1 MDKDELEKEKELL
14 IEEMGV
20 NFEKW
25 DSLSPL
31 SARIFSL
38 LALSMEQGVCFEDIQ
53 GCLDA
58 SKSSIST
65 NLQLLQSKGRISY
78 CTKPGDRKR
87 YFKIDDMQILN
98 RLDDKIEIWKQEKIL
113 HQKILAYKKSIMNCP
128 NIEVDKEGIRLM
140 YNTYYIEFIDAMLEN
155 LEKLKQNL
163 QKNLNKN
170 N

>member
-1 MDKDELEKEKELL
+1 MTKEELEEERRHLV
-14 IEEMGV
+14 EEMGV

-25 DSLSPL
+25 DGLSPL
-31 SARIFSL
+31 SARVFSL

-53 GCLDA
+53 EALDA

-87 YFKIDDMQILN
+87 YFKIDDKQILT
-98 RLDDKIEIWKQEKIL
+98 RLDEKIEIWKQEKIL
-113 HQKILAYKKSIMNCP
+113 HEKIMRYKQSLLRCP
-128 NIEVDKEGIRLM
+128 NVEVNDGEMRII
-140 YNTYYIEFIDAMLEN
+140 YNKHYIEFIEAMIEN

-163 QKNLNKN
+163 QQNLNKN